1 MKPLIAFV
9 IVLTLASTA
18 AMAQMRLAA
27 VVENSETP
35 TAAALP
41 ANTANSSLTTQQ
53 VAAMERTAERESL
66 AETISSVTSKML
78 AEHISGATETLRDG
92 QPLDMSAV
100 TRVEGSI
107 VDQRSINVHVTYDA
121 RPVGGILNIRVELVP
136 LFAGIGSAVRPTI
149 SREFAQAVDDFDDD
163 LISQTITQL
172 SAELAKQYAEK

>member
-1 MKPLIAFV
+1 MKPLIASLL
-9 IVLTLASTA
+9 VLTFATTA
-18 AMAQMRLAA
+18 ATAQMRLAA
-27 VVENSETP
+27 TIESSESP

-41 ANTANSSLTTQQ
+41 INHANSMTTQQ
-53 VAAMERTAERESL
+53 VVAMERTAERASL

-92 QPLDMSAV
+92 QSLDMSAM
-100 TRVEGSI
+100 TRIEGSI
-107 VDQRSINVHVTYDA
+107 VDQRSINVHVTYDP

-172 SAELAKQYAEK
+172 SGELAKEYAQK